1 MLVCSCYHTVHPGP
15 SCLTNRNFFLE
26 VQDHEARNFFSSE
39 GSLPGLQRATFS
51 VCGHTTSSLH
61 KCGESIQA
69 LRYPFLKDTNP
80 IGPAL
85 LTTFNFNYL
94 LTPDAIILQ
103 VRSSRREF
111 WRRHNSVPNSPH
123 FGLYSQI
130 SRARTGL
137 KTHFVSTHW
146 PRAAHG
152 KCSFSKTQC
161 WIQRSSSQG
170 DWLFCS
176 PQWI

>member
-1 MLVCSCYHTVHPGP
+1 MKPGTSFPVKVLFLVCRGLPFQSVLILPHLCTNAEKAYKP
-15 SCLTNRNFFLE
+15 SGIL
-26 VQDHEARNFFSSE
+26 S
-39 GSLPGLQRATFS
+39 
-51 VCGHTTSSLH
+51 
-61 KCGESIQA
+61 
-69 LRYPFLKDTNP
+69 YKDTNP

-85 LTTFNFNYL
+85 LATFNFNYL
-94 LTPDAIILQ
+94 LTPDAIILH
-103 VRSSRREF
+103 VRSSRGEF

-146 PRAAHG
+146 LRAAHG
-152 KCSFSKTQC
+152 KCSLSKTQC
-161 WIQRSSSQG
+161 WIQKSSSQG

-176 PQWI
+176 PQWMWMAFSWLPQANDVQHLSLPFLH